1 MFDRILLSDTFKI
14 CFNTKIQFGDTK
26 GQIQIYEIENTAIA
40 FERCVDNNL
49 IEKNPK
55 ETNDFANPTSHFFIS
70 FFTFIFFFLP
80 VSNG

>member
-1 MFDRILLSDTFKI
+1 M
-14 CFNTKIQFGDTK
+14 
-26 GQIQIYEIENTAIA
+26 YEIENRAIA

>member
-1 MFDRILLSDTFKI
+1 MI
-14 CFNTKIQFGDTK
+14 CFNNKIQFGDTK

-55 ETNDFANPTSHFFIS
+55 ETNDFANPTSHFLYHFLLLFFS
-70 FFTFIFFFLP
+70 FFQYLMDKT
-80 VSNG
+80 